1 MKIEQLTN
9 KIQIDNGKQLYTLT
23 LSELKERFSEKRL
36 RMKDIHWNVF
46 DNYIVF
52 SALIFSYKYGAVN
65 KKILFDTQKATFTEE
80 HTCIHTSGSEKG
92 KTMAEV
98 VLNGQSYEILWDDLR
113 QHFEVPSFCVNMII
127 YESTDYVIHFKL
139 CCGEKRYL
147 FDFDMKTGTVGNYS
161 VVARDDISGD
171 KSEDRKMMDY
181 KFCMV
186 RIKK

>member
-1 MKIEQLTN
+1 M
-9 KIQIDNGKQLYTLT
+9 
-23 LSELKERFSEKRL
+23 
-36 RMKDIHWNVF
+36 
-46 DNYIVF
+46 
-52 SALIFSYKYGAVN
+52 
-65 KKILFDTQKATFTEE
+65 
-80 HTCIHTSGSEKG
+80 
-92 KTMAEV
+92 
-98 VLNGQSYEILWDDLR
+98 NGQSYEILWDDLR

-181 KFCMV
+181 NFCMV